1 MVATTNNPSVQGT
14 SIELLYPLYNSGNFV
29 VNRKYQRKLVWNL
42 QEKRAFIDS
51 IIKGYP
57 TPLILVAKYSG
68 NEDNEIIDG
77 LQRLNAVFSFMDGK
91 YGLVGEYASEDGAP
105 RYFDP
110 EEFSPLNKF
119 IEGDKKEYISKE
131 NCNKILRYVLP
142 ISTYTINESEEIE
155 EVFRRIN
162 SNGRHL
168 SKQEIRQAGST
179 NKIANLVRKI
189 SAHIRGDASMDD
201 VIPLKSMQ
209 KISLTDDES
218 AEDGIQFNSTF
229 WLRQGILDKEWLR
242 QSKDEEIV
250 LDLLLSMLLGV
261 TTSYDSR
268 EFDSIYYDLVSKT
281 ELFEKINE
289 YSDGL
294 EEYMLKRFSRNID
307 TFECI
312 YPAGEKFSLIFAGKN
327 TRVPRYFES
336 LFFAIDYL
344 IHVDCKEITDFD
356 ALKDRL
362 RGIGEGSKND
372 QQKLGNLWIPSGSGV
387 WKAEAKEHNFK
398 VLYEILSN
406 EQFSAPSDTPA
417 GGEASVLRDARMT
430 LDSAHIESA
439 RIEFKQGFSRYDS
452 KTQSFVNDDGIFEKI
467 AATAAAMSNTTQD
480 GPSYIFVGI
489 CDDDAAAEK
498 FSQLSGME
506 TIKYK
511 NINICGIE
519 KDIEINGGEDKFLRR
534 MNSKMTSL
542 KSVSPSFVDSLI
554 SNRHIVSIE
563 GRQIVMFKIVPQ
575 SRPVPYED
583 ALYVRRGPEN
593 SKLGFDNQMAYIKK
607 MFPNAI

>member
-1 MVATTNNPSVQGT
+1 M
-14 SIELLYPLYNSGNFV
+14 
-29 VNRKYQRKLVWNL
+29 
-42 QEKRAFIDS
+42 
-51 IIKGYP
+51 
-57 TPLILVAKYSG
+57 
-68 NEDNEIIDG
+68 
-77 LQRLNAVFSFMDGK
+77 
-91 YGLVGEYASEDGAP
+91 
-105 RYFDP
+105 
-110 EEFSPLNKF
+110 
-119 IEGDKKEYISKE
+119 
-131 NCNKILRYVLP
+131 RYVLP

-344 IHVDCKEITDFD
+344 IHVDCKEITDLMLLRID
-356 ALKDRL
+356 YAALVKDQKMISKSL
-362 RGIGEGSKND
+362 GISGFRRVVECGR
-372 QQKLGNLWIPSGSGV
+372 QKLKNTILR
-387 WKAEAKEHNFK
+387 F
-398 VLYEILSN
+398 LYEILSN